1 MSQPAG
7 VRAEFMALF
16 LVVGAG
22 TYLMRALP
30 LLAALGHLGNGGRR
44 RADGHGATGSTARAS
59 GPGAPAAAEGDF
71 MFALRLVAPAVIA
84 ALLASSVL
92 PAPSAP
98 DFWRQLGVSLAALLP
113 TAWVA
118 ARWRNLGLTVLAGV
132 ASYWALS
139 LVS

>member
-1 MSQPAG
+1 MSEPAG
-7 VRAEFMALF
+7 VRAELVALF
-16 LVVGAG
+16 LAVGAG

-30 LLAALGHLGNGGRR
+30 LLAALGYLGKGRR
-44 RADGHGATGSTARAS
+44 RRAEGQGAGGATARAS
-59 GPGAPAAAEGDF
+59 GPGAAAATEGDF

-98 DFWRQLGVSLAALLP
+98 DLWRQLGVSLAALVP

-118 ARWRNLGLTVLAGV
+118 ARRRNLGLTVLAGV